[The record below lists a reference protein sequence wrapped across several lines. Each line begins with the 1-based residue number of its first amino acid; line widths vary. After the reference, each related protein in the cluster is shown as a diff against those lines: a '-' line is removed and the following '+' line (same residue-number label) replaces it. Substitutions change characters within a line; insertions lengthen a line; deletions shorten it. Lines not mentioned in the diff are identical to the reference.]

1 MMQQLKYKD
10 IYTNPISQAQQF
22 LMLYHIVSRQGR
34 SLQCMEG
41 FIPSPASR
49 GRTEG
54 GWGLVSVKAT
64 KEEE

>member
-1 MMQQLKYKD
+1 MQQLKYKD

-54 GWGLVSVKAT
+54 G
-64 KEEE
+64 